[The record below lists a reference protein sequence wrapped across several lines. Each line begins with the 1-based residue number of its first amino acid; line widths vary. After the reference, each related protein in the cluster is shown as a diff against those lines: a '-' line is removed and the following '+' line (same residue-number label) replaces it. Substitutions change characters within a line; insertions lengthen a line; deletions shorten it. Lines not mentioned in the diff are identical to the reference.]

1 MDNHV
6 YEQSFSIE
14 LTSKLHVTDEFKQK
28 FGMDTL
34 SYYFGNDIE
43 VCVGYVQS

>member
-1 MDNHV
+1 MSEHI

-28 FGMDTL
+28 FGFKINFFMNE
-34 SYYFGNDIE
+34 S
-43 VCVGYVQS
+43 